1 MQRYF
6 EDQVHAH
13 VYIRTSTDACPR
25 LCMHTYMHART
36 RSRKEGMKTTI
47 FFLFIRCYHY
57 GATMQKTIPLILMNV
72 I

>member
-1 MQRYF
+1 M
-6 EDQVHAH
+6 DLHM
-13 VYIRTSTDACPR
+13 DACT
-25 LCMHTYMHART
+25 CAYTHT
-36 RSRKEGMKTTI
+36 RSRNEGMKTTI